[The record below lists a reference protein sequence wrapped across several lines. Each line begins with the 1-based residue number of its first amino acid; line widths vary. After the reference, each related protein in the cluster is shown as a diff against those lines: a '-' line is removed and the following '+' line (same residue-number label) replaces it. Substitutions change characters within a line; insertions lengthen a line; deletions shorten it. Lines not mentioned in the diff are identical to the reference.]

1 MDLRFPEKKFAPPPV
16 DMNVLNQEL
25 KLLYPNGWD
34 TFLKHKRKVFEKNIA
49 ISPALQSL
57 IHKYKDALFVIFDVF
72 GRKVLNPKE
81 LEEYL
86 HYFILREEEIEKNK
100 QEVSDRVSHNP
111 HATQE
116 EYDLGV
122 FREALETQVR
132 DAVFALLKKGY
143 APVYSGFDM
152 AHRHKEAVVLGAD
165 TVIVYKEH
173 ILGKPHT
180 PEKAKEMLKMLSGKQ
195 HSAITGFTVIDTETD
210 NTTSKTVETKVFFR
224 DLTDKEIDDYIATGE
239 PLNKAGSY
247 AILEQGAK
255 LVEKIEGSES
265 NVAGLPME
273 EVMETLKEFDIVV

>member
-1 MDLRFPEKKFAPPPV
+1 MKKL
-16 DMNVLNQEL
+16 VLASSSPTRKN
-25 KLLYPNGWD
+25 LLAKAG
-34 TFLKHKRKVFEKNIA
+34 LVFEIDPSSYEEDMTLPMPPRELVRHLSKGKA
-49 ISPALQSL
+49 E
-57 IHKYKDALFVIFDVF
+57 DV
-72 GRKVLNPKE
+72 
-81 LEEYL
+81 
-86 HYFILREEEIEKNK
+86 
-100 QEVSDRVSHNP
+100 
-111 HATQE
+111 
-116 EYDLGV
+116 
-122 FREALETQVR
+122 
-132 DAVFALLKKGY
+132 
-143 APVYSGFDM
+143 

-210 NTTSKTVETKVFFR
+210 NTTSKAVETKVFFR